1 MSWVLRLYDDSGNDI
16 AIVTADPKSVE
27 IPDDLDDRVALG
39 GEIQGLLKNRVGG
52 DYSTDTVDG
61 QKISFGGISSPA
73 ITPKELLEKVRDEVS
88 DPRVASA
95 TLADE

>member
-1 MSWVLRLYDDSGNDI
+1 VSWVLRLYDDEEREI
-16 AIVTADPKSVE
+16 AVVTADPKSVE

-39 GEIQGLLKNRVGG
+39 GEIQGLLKNRIGG
-52 DYSTDTVDG
+52 DYSTATIDG
-61 QKISFGGISSPA
+61 QKISFGGISSPP
-73 ITPKELLEKVRDEVS
+73 ISPKELLEKVRDEVS